1 MAKKAQSKQKER
13 LFDETL
19 VPAKAGSGKLFD
31 VSYGSGS
38 KPVECMGMKF
48 PNDEACRAHFTEKLR
63 EKLKDP
69 AFRKIEGF
77 PIGEDDDILA
87 LSEPP
92 YYTACPNPFISELVK
107 VASNSTTDI
116 YSRDPFA
123 ADVSEGKSDPVYN
136 AHGYHTKVPHKAIMR
151 YILHYTQPGDV
162 VFDGFCGTGMTGVAA
177 QLCADKATVEAL
189 GYKVQ
194 SDGTLLTTD
203 GLPFSRL
210 GTRTAVLGDLSPA
223 ATFIANNYNT
233 PTNSAIFHEEASR
246 ILSAVEADCGWMYLT
261 LDRPKPNQITTGLAL
276 LKEHRTDLRGAGTGL
291 PWGRINYSIWS
302 DIFLC
307 SECSGEV
314 VFWNAAVDKNAG
326 KVRDEFPC
334 PHCKAR
340 LTKRGMERAFNTFR
354 DSALNETI
362 KQAKQVPVLINYTR
376 GKDRLE
382 KTPDDFDMALLQVI
396 EGLKNA
402 AWFPSKRMPEGDEC
416 RRNDDSGITHM
427 HHFYARRNLLTLSAL
442 WEQSDRPQHRWLVT
456 GILQRASKQHQI
468 AISRIGGPKAGEG
481 GATAGH
487 RRGTLYIPSNQVEF
501 NPSDLFKERKAIA
514 VKAFSSLR
522 FVKRSALIYCG
533 SASRST
539 LPDNSVDY
547 VFTDPPF
554 GGNIMYSELNTVWE
568 AWLEVQT
575 NNEAEAVTSGTQ
587 EKDITSYTRIMLR
600 CFQEYYRVLK
610 PNRWVTVEFHNSS
623 NAVWTAIQEALQQAG
638 FVVAD
643 VRMLDKQIKTHTQ
656 RTAAASVNK
665 DLAITAYK
673 PAQSVEEEFRLVAG
687 TEAGA
692 WEFVRSHLR
701 HIPVFVASAGKAEVI
716 AERQSYCLFDRMV
729 AFHVQRG
736 HSVPVS
742 ASDFYAGMRQKFPE
756 RDGMYFLP
764 DQVSE
769 YDRQRMTTKEFEQL
783 QLFVN
788 DERSAIQWVRHQ
800 LTASAMS
807 YQELSPLYM
816 KEAQRVWE
824 KHEQPLELLTI
835 LEQNFVKDGNDTWRV
850 PDPRKEAD
858 LEQLRYRALLKEFQQ
873 YLDTK
878 GKLKVVRTEALR
890 AGFKEAWQKKDYTTI
905 IQMTKRVPDAVIQ
918 EDQALLMYFDNASLM
933 LGE

>member
-1 MAKKAQSKQKER
+1 MAKNTKTE
-13 LFDETL
+13 LFSNDQHT
-19 VPAKAGSGKLFD
+19 PASGQ
-31 VSYGSGS
+31 
-38 KPVECMGMKF
+38 VECMGITF
-48 PNDEACRAHFTEKLR
+48 SSDEARRAHFTELLR
-63 EKLKDP
+63 NKLKDSY
-69 AFRKIEGF
+69 FRNIEGF
-77 PIGEDDDILA
+77 PTGDDTDILS
-87 LSEPP
+87 LSDPP
-92 YYTACPNPFISELVK
+92 FYTACPNPFISELVK
-107 VASNSTTDI
+107 AASDATADN

-123 ADVSEGKSDPVYN
+123 ADVSEGKSDPIYN
-136 AHGYHTKVPHKAIMR
+136 VHGYHTKVPHKAIMR

-177 QLCADKATVEAL
+177 QLCADKAAVEAL
-189 GYKVQ
+189 GYKVRP
-194 SDGTLLTTD
+194 DGTLLTTD

-223 ATFIANNYNT
+223 ATFIAQNYNT
-233 PTNSAIFHEEASR
+233 PTSSALFHEEASR
-246 ILSAVEADCGWMYLT
+246 ILSTVEADCGWMYLT
-261 LDRPKPNQITTGLAL
+261 LDRPKPTQIAEGLAL
-276 LKEHRTDLRGAGTGL
+276 LKEHQTDLRAAGTGL

-302 DIFLC
+302 DVFLC

-314 VFWNAAVDKNAG
+314 VFWNAAVDKHAG
-326 KVRDEFPC
+326 KVRDDFPC

-340 LTKRGMERAFNTFR
+340 LTKRGMERAFSTFR

-382 KTPDDFDMALLQVI
+382 KTPDDFDRALLQVI

-427 HHFYARRNLLTLSAL
+427 HHFYARRNLRTLSAL
-442 WEQSDRPQHRWLVT
+442 WEQSVRPQHRWLVT

-501 NPSDLFKERKAIA
+501 NPCDLFKERMAIA
-514 VKAFSSLR
+514 VKAFASLR

-533 SASRST
+533 SASHST

-568 AWLEVQT
+568 AWLGVQT
-575 NNEAEAVTSGTQ
+575 NNEAEAVTSSTQ
-587 EKDITSYTRIMLR
+587 EKDIASYTRIMLR

-665 DLAITAYK
+665 DLAITGYK

-701 HIPVFVASAGKAEVI
+701 HIPVFVATSAGKAEVI
-716 AERQSYCLFDRMV
+716 AERLGYCLFDRMV

-742 ASDFYAGMRQKFPE
+742 ASEFYAGMRQKFPE

-769 YDRQRMTTKEFEQL
+769 YDRQRMAINEFEQL

-800 LTASAMS
+800 LNSEAMS
-807 YQELSPLYM
+807 YQALSPLYM

-835 LEQNFVKDGNDTWRV
+835 LEQNFVRDGNDTWRV

-858 LEQLRYRALLKEFQQ
+858 LEQLRHRALLKEFQQ
-873 YLDTK
+873 YVDTK

-890 AGFKEAWQKKDYTTI
+890 AGFKESWQKKDYTTI
-905 IQMTKRVPDAVIQ
+905 VQMAKRVPDAVIQ

-933 LGE
+933 QGE

>member
-1 MAKKAQSKQKER
+1 MSKSHTPSMFGADKQVPDAKQ
-13 LFDETL
+13 
-19 VPAKAGSGKLFD
+19 
-31 VSYGSGS
+31 
-38 KPVECMGMKF
+38 VECLGMTF
-48 PNDEACRAHFTEKLR
+48 PNDEARRAYFTEKLR
-63 EKLKDP
+63 AKLKEGD
-69 AFRKIEGF
+69 FRKTEGF
-77 PIGEDDDILA
+77 TIGEESDILA
-87 LSEPP
+87 ISDPP
-92 YYTACPNPFISELVK
+92 FFTACPNPFLGEFIKPST
-107 VASNSTTDI
+107 NSSPDN

-123 ADVSEGKSDPVYN
+123 ADVSEGKSDPIYN

-151 YILHYTQPGDV
+151 YILHYTLPGDV

-177 QLCADKATVEAL
+177 QLCADKTTVESL
-189 GYKVQ
+189 GYKAKP
-194 SDGTLLTTD
+194 DGTLLTSD
-203 GLPFSRL
+203 GSPFSKL
-210 GTRTAVLGDLSPA
+210 GTRRAILGDLSPA
-223 ATFIANNYNT
+223 ATFIAHNYNT
-233 PTNSAIFHEEASR
+233 PTNSAVFREEAGR
-246 ILSAVEADCGWMYLT
+246 ILLAVEAECGWMYST
-261 LDRPKPNQITTGLAL
+261 LDRPKANQIATAVGL
-276 LKEHRTDLRGAGTGL
+276 LKEHHKELREVGAGL

-314 VFWNAAVDKNAG
+314 VFWDAAVDKNAG

-340 LTKRGMERAFNTFR
+340 LTKRSMERAFVNYR

-382 KTPDDFDMALLQVI
+382 KTPDDFDRALMQLIATQKS
-396 EGLKNA
+396 E
-402 AWFPSKRMPEGDEC
+402 AWFPSKRMPDGDEC
-416 RRNDDSGITHM
+416 RRNDGYGITHM
-427 HHFYARRNLLTLSAL
+427 HHFYARRNLYTLSHL
-442 WEQSDRPQHRWLVT
+442 WEQSATSQHRWLVT

-487 RRGTLYIPSNQVEF
+487 RRGTLYVPSNQVEF
-501 NPSDLFKERKAIA
+501 NPCDLFKERMAIA
-514 VKAFSSLR
+514 VKAFASLR
-522 FVKRSALIYCG
+522 IDKRTAAIYTG
-533 SASRST
+533 SASHST

-547 VFTDPPF
+547 IFTDPPF

-568 AWLEVQT
+568 AWLCVQT
-575 NNEAEAVTSGTQ
+575 NNLSEAVTSGTQ
-587 EKDITSYTRIMLR
+587 KKDIGSYTRIMVG

-610 PNRWVTVEFHNSS
+610 PNRWITVEFHNSS

-673 PAQSVEEEFRLVAG
+673 PPEAVEETFRLVAG

-701 HIPVFVASAGKAEVI
+701 HIPVFVCNAERAEVI
-716 AERQSYCLFDRMV
+716 AERQGYFLFDRMV

-736 HSVPVS
+736 YSVPIS
-742 ASDFYAGMRQKFPE
+742 AAEFYAGLRQKFPE

-764 DQVSE
+764 DQAGE
-769 YDRQRMTTKEFEQL
+769 YDRQRMTIKEVEQL

-788 DERSAIQWVRHQ
+788 DERTAIHWVRHQ
-800 LTASAMS
+800 LTDKAKN
-807 YQELSPLYM
+807 YQGLSPLYM

-835 LEQNFVKDGNDTWRV
+835 LEQNFVKDADDTWRI

-858 LEQLRYRALLKEFQQ
+858 LEQLRHRALLKEFQQ
-873 YLDTK
+873 YIEAK
-878 GKLKVVRTEALR
+878 GKLKIVRTEALR
-890 AGFKEAWQKKDYTTI
+890 AGFKECWQRKDYTTI
-905 IQMTKRVPDAVIQ
+905 IQMAKRVPDAVIQ
-918 EDQALLMYFDNASLM
+918 EDPALLMYFDNAL
-933 LGE
+933 LLKGE

>member
-1 MAKKAQSKQKER
+1 MPKHSEND
-13 LFDETL
+13 LFANNTS
-19 VPAKAGSGKLFD
+19 VFTSGQ
-31 VSYGSGS
+31 
-38 KPVECMGMKF
+38 VECLGRTF
-48 PNDEACRAHFTEKLR
+48 PSEQARRSYFTEILRSKLS
-63 EKLKDP
+63 DP
-69 AFRKIEGF
+69 TFRKIDGC
-77 PIGEDDDILA
+77 PIGEDSDILA
-87 LSEPP
+87 LSDPP
-92 YYTACPNPFISELVK
+92 FYTACPNPFIGDILKSL
-107 VASNSTTDI
+107 TTVTTEE

-151 YILHYTQPGDV
+151 YILHYTQPGDI

-177 QLCADKATVEAL
+177 QLCGDKATVESL
-189 GYKVQ
+189 GYRVKA
-194 SDGTLLTTD
+194 DGTLLTTQD
-203 GLPFSRL
+203 ETLSRL
-210 GTRTAVLGDLSPA
+210 GTRFAVLGDLSPA
-223 ATFIANNYNT
+223 ATFIAYNYNT
-233 PTNSAIFHEEASR
+233 PTNPSVFKEQASL
-246 ILSAVEADCGWMYLT
+246 ILSTVESECGWMYLT
-261 LDRPKPNQITTGLAL
+261 LDRPKPQQIFTAVSL
-276 LKEHRTDLRGAGTGL
+276 LKDHDKDLREAGTGL

-302 DIFLC
+302 DVFLC

-314 VFWNAAVDKNAG
+314 VFWNAAVDKDAG

-340 LTKRGMERAFNTFR
+340 LTKRSMERAFVTYR
-354 DSALNETI
+354 DSALNEII
-362 KQAKQVPVLINYTR
+362 KQAKQVPVLINYTK

-382 KTPDDFDMALLQVI
+382 KTPDDFDRALLQAI
-396 EGLKNA
+396 EVQKFVK
-402 AWFPSKRMPEGDEC
+402 WFPSKRMPEGDEC
-416 RRNDDSGITHM
+416 RRNDDSGITHT
-427 HHFYARRNLLTLSAL
+427 HHFYAQRNLRTLAEL
-442 WEQSDRPQHRWLVT
+442 WDQSVTAAHRWLVT

-501 NPSDLFKERKAIA
+501 NPCDLFKERMAIA

-522 FVKRSALIYCG
+522 IANQSAIMTTA
-533 SASRST
+533 SASNTS
-539 LPDNSVDY
+539 LPDGSVDY
-547 VFTDPPF
+547 IFTDPPF

-568 AWLEVQT
+568 AWLGVQT
-575 NNEAEAVTSGTQ
+575 NNQPEAVTSATQ
-587 EKDITSYTRIMLR
+587 AKDIGSYTRIMLE
-600 CFQEYYRVLK
+600 CFQEYYRILK
-610 PNRWVTVEFHNSS
+610 PNRWITVEFHNSS

-673 PAQSVEEEFRLVAG
+673 PGKTVEDRFRLVAG

-692 WEFVRSHLR
+692 WEFIRTHLR
-701 HIPVFVASAGKAEVI
+701 HLPVFVAKSGKSEVI
-716 AERQSYCLFDRMV
+716 AERQGYCLFDRMV

-736 HSVPVS
+736 YSVPLS
-742 ASDFYAGMRQKFPE
+742 ASEFYAGMRQKFAE

-764 DQVSE
+764 DQVGE
-769 YDRQRMTTKEFEQL
+769 YDRQRMSTNEVKQL
-783 QLFVN
+783 QMFVN
-788 DERSAIQWVRHQ
+788 DEKSAIQWVRQQ
-800 LTASAMS
+800 LTEKPRS
-807 YQELSPLYM
+807 YQDLSPLYM
-816 KEAQRVWE
+816 QEAQRVWE

-835 LEQNFVKDGNDTWRV
+835 LDQNFVRDANHVWRV
-850 PDPRKEAD
+850 PDPKKEAD
-858 LEQLRYRALLKEFQQ
+858 LEQLRLRALMKEFQQ

-905 IQMTKRVPDAVIQ
+905 VQMAKRVPEAVIQ
-918 EDQALLMYFDNASLM
+918 EDQALLMYVDNASLM